1 MYSKTLPRVTK
12 LTEKMAILD
21 IKFGMTRENV
31 ACSRYIDFSEGK
43 TDAVC
48 LAAN

>member
-1 MYSKTLPRVTK
+1 VTRLK
-12 LTEKMAILD
+12 ENGAILD
-21 IKFGMTRENV
+21 IKFGMTGENV
-31 ACSRYIDFSEGK
+31 ACSKYIDFSEGK